1 MAAIERTLS
10 SPWRL
15 VLLVLLVS
23 TVLSWLS
30 ADQVR
35 RAIEARMRSD
45 EDVDFVVLFAPEFAH
60 FLMWAAIAP
69 GLLVWV
75 RATWRRVPPLVF
87 VVVQLAT
94 AFGVAWSMGWLE
106 FHTTEFLRE
115 LRERREES
123 RDQEPSGANLA
134 VPNPFALGGPPPPG
148 GRPPTEAQGES
159 DALVPEDAAA
169 SVDAPDALVSG
180 TAGATGGGAP
190 DDPSAESGGRAGLD
204 ERLGARLGERLEE
217 RLEDRLEE
225 RFDGRFGERRDERG
239 PRSERGP
246 AWFERP
252 RRFGQPANAVENAQR
267 RLPRELLLYLLAMG
281 LSGSAVAF
289 LQQRRSERA
298 RLALEVAAANLQS
311 ELARSQLRSLR
322 AQLQPHFLFN
332 ALHGI
337 GGLVREGRD
346 GEALTTLSD
355 LGGLLRRTLDADRVE
370 RWSLATELA
379 LIDEYLSV
387 EGVRLGDRLV
397 VERSVA
403 ADCERAALP
412 PLLLLPLVEN
422 AIRHGIASKP
432 GRGTLRL
439 VAQRHGERLRLVV
452 EDDGPGYPPAVLAAR
467 RHPSRDEVHVGL
479 ANTVERLERLFPG
492 RSSIELSNRAS
503 GGASVAVELPFE
515 T

>member
-1 MAAIERTLS
+1 MTPSVPEPPPERPQSNAAMAAIERTLS
-10 SPWRL
+10 SPWRIVVL
-15 VLLVLLVS
+15 VLLVA

-35 RAIEARMRSD
+35 RAIEARLRSD
-45 EDVDFVVLFAPEFAH
+45 EEVDFVVLFAPEFAH

-106 FHTTEFLRE
+106 FHVTEFLRE
-115 LRERREES
+115 VRERREES
-123 RDQEPSGANLA
+123 RDFDASGTNVV
-134 VPNPFALGGPPPPG
+134 VPNPFPLGGPPAQG
-148 GRPPTEAQGES
+148 ERPPTEPQRTTDAGPAGAVGQG
-159 DALVPEDAAA
+159 
-169 SVDAPDALVSG
+169 VDAP
-180 TAGATGGGAP
+180 AGSPDESAADGGGRP
-190 DDPSAESGGRAGLD
+190 GL
-204 ERLGARLGERLEE
+204 EGRLEE
-217 RLEDRLEE
+217 RLEGRLEE

-252 RRFGQPANAVENAQR
+252 RRFGQPANAVENAER

-298 RLALEVAAANLQS
+298 RLELEVAAANLQS

-432 GRGTLRL
+432 GRGTLRV
-439 VAQRHGERLRLVV
+439 VAERRGDRLRLVV
-452 EDDGPGYPPAVLAAR
+452 EDDGPGFPPAVLAAR

-492 RSSIELSNRAS
+492 RSAIELANRAG